1 MELTVEPAAGGN
13 AETLRADVLLVA
25 VGVTANTE
33 NLGLEHHGIALER
46 GFIKVDAALRAADG
60 IHAIGDVI
68 GRGLA
73 HVASAEGV
81 FVAESIA
88 GQHAVPVAY
97 DAIPACTYCH
107 PEIASVGLTEAKAAE
122 QRIPV
127 KVGRFPF
134 RPLGKTM
141 AAGEY
146 PGFVKVIWHAET
158 GALVGAHMIGPAVTD
173 LIAELTL
180 AKTTEVNMESLAYTI
195 HAHPSFAEAVKEAT
209 EDALGHAI
217 HL

>member
-1 MELTVEPAAGGN
+1 M
-13 AETLRADVLLVA
+13 
-25 VGVTANTE
+25 
-33 NLGLEHHGIALER
+33 
-46 GFIKVDAALRAADG
+46 
-60 IHAIGDVI
+60 
-68 GRGLA
+68 
-73 HVASAEGV
+73 
-81 FVAESIA
+81 
-88 GQHAVPVAY
+88 PVAY

-158 GALVGAHMIGPAVTD
+158 GALVGAHMIGPAATD